1 MFSIL
6 LQFMKNG
13 GKVVQLLLVLYRYLE
28 REYLKIKIKKII
40 EGAND
45 SQDMSDDDLIK
56 LNERLREQRI
66 KNSYEIP

>member
-13 GKVVQLLLVLYRYLE
+13 GKCVQLFLVLYKFLE
-28 REYLKIKIKKII
+28 RKYLKLRVKRIV

-45 SQDMSDDDLIK
+45 TQDMSDDDLIK
-56 LNERLREQRI
+56 LNERLRKQRI
-66 KNSYEIP
+66 ENSSEIP